1 VRGPGFHQR
10 ERREKRQKGEERRR
24 RIRNSQDE
32 NYTHFEN
39 YIPALPKMTA
49 PLPSAEILVCVLH
62 VVPWPLGALVMS
74 SDYDIGNLIV
84 YDGDFF
90 FFW

>member
-1 VRGPGFHQR
+1 
-10 ERREKRQKGEERRR
+10 
-24 RIRNSQDE
+24 
-32 NYTHFEN
+32 
-39 YIPALPKMTA
+39 MTA

-62 VVPWPLGALVMS
+62 VVPWPLGARVMS

-90 FFW
+90 FGSTQNLAVLGSELCPEIKLDLESQ